1 MSVRHTCVRMVMF
14 VSLLASAAV
23 ASVAIYAQRPSTQE
37 AERVVT
43 EFLTAFS
50 NRDFARFVP
59 FFSED
64 ATMFFPPSAAA
75 PTGRVRGRADI
86 ERAFRAIFERYPQH
100 STASVSSIRPL
111 DLLVEEFGDVTVVTF
126 HLGSETARQRRT
138 LVLRRLGGDWKIVH
152 LHGSASGTQP

>member
-1 MSVRHTCVRMVMF
+1 MSIQSRARMV
-14 VSLLASAAV
+14 VLVALLTGAAI
-23 ASVAIYAQRPSTQE
+23 ATVAIHAQRQSTQDI
-37 AERVVT
+37 ERVVT

-75 PTGRVRGRADI
+75 PTGRVRGKVEI
-86 ERAFRAIFERYPQH
+86 ERTFKAIFERYPRR
-100 STASVSSIRPL
+100 STSSVSPIRPL
-111 DLLVEEFGDVTVVTF
+111 DLLVEEFGEIAVVTF

-138 LVLRRLGGDWKIVH
+138 LVLRRLGDDWRIMH
-152 LHGSASGTQP
+152 LHGSASASQP